1 MAEWKWGTQTGRFSA
16 EDRPGEPARV
26 VVEQIGDASFR
37 IVDGYGIDYHPRDG
51 SAAISVTVESLTVTD
66 FASIPQ
72 FASWFVSP
80 YGRHTP
86 AALVHD
92 QLIGARMDP
101 VVRRRADD
109 LFLEM
114 MEELDVPPVRRTVM
128 WSAVTL
134 ATRMAS
140 GLAARLAMIAWLLL
154 AVAGMVVVVA
164 GLVTGHLLW
173 SVAALVAP
181 IPAALLWGPSR
192 KAGVVGGYAL
202 PTVALPALASMLGY
216 ATYWCVEEGFRRI
229 RSVPKSREVEEM
241 PAPVGYK
248 EL

>member
-1 MAEWKWGTQTGRFSA
+1 MAEWKWGMQTGRFSA
-16 EDRPGEPARV
+16 EGRPDEPARI
-26 VVEQIGDASFR
+26 VVEQIDDACFR
-37 IVDGYGIDYHPRDG
+37 IVNGYGIDYHPRDG

-72 FASWFVSP
+72 FASWFVSR

-114 MEELDVPPVRRTVM
+114 MEELEVPPVRRTVM

-140 GLAARLAMIAWLLL
+140 GWGARVAMIAWLLL
-154 AVAGMVVVVA
+154 ATAGMGAVVA
-164 GLVTGHLLW
+164 GLVTGHPVWCL
-173 SVAALVAP
+173 AALLAP
-181 IPAALLWGPSR
+181 VPAALLWGPSR

-202 PTVALPALASMLGY
+202 PAVALPALASMLGY
-216 ATYWCVEEGFRRI
+216 ATYWVVEESFRRL
-229 RSVPKSREVEEM
+229 RSVPKDRDVQEM